1 MDVQP
6 NFYWSMAMIE
16 INSDIELNLRKHDVE
31 KYLLLHGWQQVEH
44 PNKRMQVFD
53 GELDDEGKPIRL
65 VLPVTEEFSDTTL
78 RIYQAV
84 QTIAGV
90 EDRSIAAVAADI
102 SKLHND
108 NSAAKPDEV
117 LSGK

>member
-1 MDVQP
+1 
-6 NFYWSMAMIE
+6 
-16 INSDIELNLRKHDVE
+16 
-31 KYLLLHGWQQVEH
+31 
-44 PNKRMQVFD
+44 
-53 GELDDEGKPIRL
+53 L
-65 VLPVTEEFSDTTL
+65 VLPMNERTRDTTL

-102 SKLHND
+102 QKLHGD
-108 NSAAKPDEV
+108 NATIKPDEA

>member
-1 MDVQP
+1 
-6 NFYWSMAMIE
+6 MAMIE
-16 INSDIELNLRKHDVE
+16 INPDIELNLRKQDVE

-53 GELDDEGKPIRL
+53 GELDDEGKPIRA
-65 VLPVTEEFSDTTL
+65 VLPVTEEFKDTTL

-102 SKLHND
+102 QKLHGD
-108 NSAAKPDEV
+108 NAATKPDEA

>member
-1 MDVQP
+1 
-6 NFYWSMAMIE
+6 MIE
-16 INSDIELNLRKHDVE
+16 INPDIELNLRKQDVE
-31 KYLLLHGWQQVEH
+31 KYLLMHGWQQVEH
-44 PNKRMQVFD
+44 PNKKMQVFD
-53 GELDDEGKPIRL
+53 GVLDDEGQPISL
-65 VLPVTEEFSDTTL
+65 VLPVTERFRDTTL

-102 SKLHND
+102 QKLHAD
-108 NSAAKPDEV
+108 NAAVKSDEA

>member
-1 MDVQP
+1 
-6 NFYWSMAMIE
+6 MAMIE
-16 INSDIELNLRKHDVE
+16 HNPDIRLNLRKQDVE
-31 KYLLLHGWQQVEH
+31 KYVVSHGWQQVEH
-44 PNKRMQVFD
+44 PNQYFQVFD
-53 GELDDEGKPIRL
+53 GELDDEGRPIRL
-65 VLPVTEEFSDTTL
+65 VLPIDERPKDTYL

-102 SKLHND
+102 QKLHDD
-108 NSAAKPDEV
+108 NAATKPDEA

>member
-1 MDVQP
+1 
-6 NFYWSMAMIE
+6 MAMIE
-16 INSDIELNLRKHDVE
+16 HNPDIKLNLRKQDVE
-31 KYLLLHGWQQVEH
+31 KYVVSHGWQQVEH
-44 PNKRMQVFD
+44 PNKYFQVFD
-53 GELDDEGKPIRL
+53 GELDDDGHPIRL
-65 VLPVTEEFSDTTL
+65 VLPIDEWPKDTEL

-102 SKLHND
+102 RKLHND
-108 NSAAKPDEV
+108 NSVAKPDEV